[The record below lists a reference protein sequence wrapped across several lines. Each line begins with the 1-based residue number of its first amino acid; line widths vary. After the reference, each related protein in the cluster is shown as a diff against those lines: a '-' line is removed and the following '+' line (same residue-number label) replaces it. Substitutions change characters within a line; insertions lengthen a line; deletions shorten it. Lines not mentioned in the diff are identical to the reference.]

1 MSYISE
7 TTVYAYWYLI
17 KEDAGTSKSHPLKK
31 NIKFKNIVWAMRT

>member
-7 TTVYAYWYLI
+7 TTVYMYWYLI
-17 KEDAGTSKSHPLKK
+17 KKDAGTSKSHPLKK